1 MLNLAFGVYGKGFGY
16 WAKRYSPKLLEIEVP
31 YNKAIDPLSVRNM
44 FTAHPEISIMSVCH
58 HDTTSGAIKDID
70 GIGAI
75 IAAHGAYF
83 IVDAVSS
90 FGGMKTHPEDYQAD
104 IYITGA
110 RKCLGAPLA
119 LTLAGVSDR
128 AWSKIKTNPAA
139 PRASMLSILNWE
151 NAWSRAESFPLTP
164 SVAEVNGL
172 DVALDLYL
180 GEDPEER
187 LGTPCADGPRRRAGD
202 GGNYGQRTMLSPLRR
217 RRRSRLLRSLAAR

>member
-1 MLNLAFGVYGKGFGY
+1 MARVLAIGQSVIRRNCWKLRFLITRRLIPYPCVTCLPPIP
-16 WAKRYSPKLLEIEVP
+16 RYQSCRSATMIRLRER
-31 YNKAIDPLSVRNM
+31 S
-44 FTAHPEISIMSVCH
+44 T
-58 HDTTSGAIKDID
+58 DID
-70 GIGAI
+70 GVGAI

-90 FGGMKTHPEDYQAD
+90 FGGMKTHPEDCQAD

-110 RKCLGAPLA
+110 SKCLGAPPA
-119 LTLAGVSDR
+119 LTLAEVSDR
-128 AWSKIKTNPAA
+128 VWSKIKTNPAA
-139 PRASMLSILNWE
+139 PRASMLSILDWE

-180 GEDPEER
+180 GEDPEEH

-217 RRRSRLLRSLAAR
+217 RRRRSRLLRSLAAR